1 MDTPPANEITRDQ
14 PPQPR
19 QQDDNNTDITNDSF
33 SSEPPIW
40 ASSSSETPADNL
52 APPPTYD
59 PSAYSAPLNGTPAFK
74 PRKSNRVSAL
84 AYSSDGTPPESQSG
98 VPPGRSGS
106 PALPPLPA
114 GGPPGM
120 KLPPPPMRTT
130 ETAAAPA
137 PYAQDFR
144 TAEIV
149 NHWND
154 PPTQASLDT
163 DPELAHKSRTPTS
176 NVSDHLTFCRSL
188 RRKRR
193 TRRIQLMTLDRS
205 RTC

>member
-19 QQDDNNTDITNDSF
+19 QQDDNNTDSTNDSF

-40 ASSSSETPADNL
+40 ASSSSEPPADNL

-59 PSAYSAPLNGTPAFK
+59 PSAYSAPLSGTPAYK

-84 AYSSDGTPPESQSG
+84 AYSADGTQPENQSG

-106 PALPPLPA
+106 PVIPPLPA
-114 GGPPGM
+114 GGPPPGGPPGM

-130 ETAAAPA
+130 EKAAAPV
-137 PYAQDFR
+137 PYNKDFR

-163 DPELAHKSRTPTS
+163 DTDGASWTY
-176 NVSDHLTFCRSL
+176 
-188 RRKRR
+188 
-193 TRRIQLMTLDRS
+193 I
-205 RTC
+205 